1 MPGASMKRTPLLAAL
16 TAAILLSGC
25 GGSDQASTG
34 ARPEPAATKTAPA
47 ESQEASA
54 GSGRFP
60 DIRSAAL
67 KRTGTGAYAATVTVS
82 SPYDT
87 PERYADGWRVL
98 KAGTDEVLGEHMLAH
113 DHADEQPFS
122 RTQSDLKIPDG
133 VTRVT
138 IQGRDQDN
146 GYGGET
152 VTIDVPRS

>member
-1 MPGASMKRTPLLAAL
+1 MPTASKQRTPLLAAL
-16 TAAILLSGC
+16 AAATLLAGCGASDGSSTGVATAPARASTAPTATQDAA
-25 GGSDQASTG
+25 GGSD
-34 ARPEPAATKTAPA
+34 
-47 ESQEASA
+47 
-54 GSGRFP
+54 RFP
-60 DIRSAAL
+60 DVRQATL
-67 KRTGTGAYAATVTVS
+67 KPTGKGVYDATITVS

-98 KAGTDEVLGEHMLAH
+98 KAGTDEVLSEHMLAH

-133 VTRVT
+133 VSRVT

-152 VTIDVPRS
+152 VTIDVPGS

>member
-1 MPGASMKRTPLLAAL
+1 MPTASKQRTPLLAAL
-16 TAAILLSGC
+16 AAATLLAGC
-25 GGSDQASTG
+25 GASDGGSTG
-34 ARPEPAATKTAPA
+34 AATAPA
-47 ESQEASA
+47 PASTAPA
-54 GSGRFP
+54 GSREAAGTSERFP
-60 DIRSAAL
+60 DIRKATLTPTAN
-67 KRTGTGAYAATVTVS
+67 GVYEATVTVS

-133 VTRVT
+133 VSRVT